1 MGIKMKMNDSN
12 CSSISRSHG
21 CLLVLLAL
29 LLTSATIRAADPVA
43 EALDTPDWGW
53 GSAGWIIQSAETHDG
68 VDAMQAG
75 SVVLPYASGFL
86 NTTINGPAALTFWW
100 KVSSVTNA
108 GHLQF
113 HVDGQVQTSI
123 SGERGWE
130 RRSFYLPAG
139 GHTVAWD
146 YYQTSSGAPCKN
158 MGWVD
163 MVSVEIPVAPE
174 ILEEPQD
181 VAVIAGRPI
190 ILESIVSGTEPLT
203 LQWCYSGV
211 PLENETNQYL
221 SFANSQP
228 YHAGDY
234 SLVASN
240 VLGTVTS
247 RVVHLSVESTVP
259 FFTKQPVSQKAVTGE
274 TVTFK
279 TEARGAEPI
288 LWQWYFNEMAMAGET
303 NSTLSL
309 TNVPAASDGLYYAVA
324 ANGVGAATSQVA
336 RLTIVLVPEFTFQ
349 PISQGAPEGGSVRFT
364 ARVMASDSPQWQWYF
379 NQQPMPGQTN
389 ASLLLSNITVLN
401 HGPYYV
407 TASNQ
412 YGAATGDVVT
422 LGYSPLIVW
431 GGERYASTSASK
443 AINPLPV
450 SSAATNILSMAAGD
464 DHFLALRDDGSVV
477 SWQDTTGQGGSFEQ
491 LIPENTTNVMA
502 ISAGSYHSA
511 ALLANGEVDLWGLV
525 LGMPIWVD
533 DHPRPD
539 VSAYPRPGEVAAIA
553 QGPGAQHV
561 LYLYRDGSVYDSPHK
576 AYYVDLLTIPPA
588 LSNIVSV
595 AAGAEHGIALN
606 ANGVLRDWGSG
617 SWRISPST
625 TNVVAIATGWY
636 HTLVLR
642 ADGTL
647 AACFGGYNGSN
658 VSLPPE
664 AVDITAI
671 ACGGNHSIALRS
683 DGRLFV
689 WGNNADGQTN
699 VPPWATN
706 ITAIAGSSYATMALQ
721 GEGAPKISQ
730 QPFSPRAVTG
740 DDVRL
745 IGNAVGHMPIHY
757 QWLKDGVPMPGAQKR
772 WLILPKAQPD
782 ASSYALVA
790 RNQYGAVTSQVAI
803 VTLAPSAPRLTLT
816 NLTFKVPTNGVA
828 RIEAGGPGSLP
839 CACQWFFQGTN
850 VLNDGRIEGADTTSL
865 VIHDVTPADL
875 GKYSLIASNTCG
887 AVTSG
892 VFTLAYASA
901 TEAFCDGIDS
911 ADYKWSVAS
920 TNWTWQNSVT
930 QDGIDA
936 VCCSNVA
943 DGKSAYFNR
952 DIPTGLQAVYFWW
965 KISSETNADK
975 LRLTVDS
982 TNYATIS
989 GEVDWQQR
997 SFLVSRGKSQKLQWT
1012 YSKNDAGS
1020 SGQDCVWIDQV
1031 RFGPPSPPSL
1041 TSQPVSARVALGG
1054 ATMLTA
1060 SAFGTEPYY
1069 FQWLFNGTP
1078 IDGAT
1083 NACLQITNAQASQAG
1098 AYCVRV
1104 HSAWG
1109 HDDSEPA
1116 LLTVD
1121 AAAPTIT
1128 VEPRAQGGVLQIQ
1141 WSTGVL
1147 ESSGSVEG
1155 PWATVENATAPLTVE
1170 PTAPA
1175 RFYRV
1180 RVP

>member
-1 MGIKMKMNDSN
+1 MGINMNMNDSN
-12 CSSISRSHG
+12 RSSISHYHG

-29 LLTSATIRAADPVA
+29 LLTSATIRAADAPEFVRQPADTKASLGGAASFSGRITGSEPVA
-43 EALDTPDWGW
+43 
-53 GSAGWIIQSAETHDG
+53 
-68 VDAMQAG
+68 
-75 SVVLPYASGFL
+75 
-86 NTTINGPAALTFWW
+86 
-100 KVSSVTNA
+100 
-108 GHLQF
+108 
-113 HVDGQVQTSI
+113 
-123 SGERGWE
+123 
-130 RRSFYLPAG
+130 
-139 GHTVAWD
+139 
-146 YYQTSSGAPCKN
+146 
-158 MGWVD
+158 
-163 MVSVEIPVAPE
+163 
-174 ILEEPQD
+174 
-181 VAVIAGRPI
+181 
-190 ILESIVSGTEPLT
+190 
-203 LQWCYSGV
+203 
-211 PLENETNQYL
+211 
-221 SFANSQP
+221 
-228 YHAGDY
+228 
-234 SLVASN
+234 
-240 VLGTVTS
+240 
-247 RVVHLSVESTVP
+247 
-259 FFTKQPVSQKAVTGE
+259 
-274 TVTFK
+274 
-279 TEARGAEPI
+279 
-288 LWQWYFNEMAMAGET
+288 WQWYFNGAILENGT

-309 TNVPAASDGLYYAVA
+309 TNVQAAAEGDYYAVV
-324 ANGVGAATSQVA
+324 ANEMGASTSQVA
-336 RLTIVLVPEFTFQ
+336 RLTIVLAPEFTYQ

-364 ARVMASDSPQWQWYF
+364 AKVIASGSPQWQWSF
-379 NQQPMPGQTN
+379 NQEPLMGETN

-401 HGPYYV
+401 HGTYSV
-407 TASNQ
+407 TVSNQ

-431 GGERYASTSASK
+431 GGERFASTSASK

-464 DHFLALRDDGSVV
+464 YHFLALRDDGSVV
-477 SWQDTTGQGGSFEQ
+477 SWQDTTGQGSSLEQ

-502 ISAGSYHSA
+502 ISAGSYHSV
-511 ALLANGEVDLWGLV
+511 ALRANGEVDLWGFVMGLPR
-525 LGMPIWVD
+525 GAD
-533 DHPRPD
+533 GYPRPD
-539 VSAYPRPGEVAAIA
+539 VSAYPRPGEVATIA

-561 LYLYRDGSVYDSPHK
+561 LYLYRDGSVYDTPHD
-576 AYYVDLLTIPPA
+576 AYYVDLLTIPST
-588 LSNIVSV
+588 LSNVVSV
-595 AAGAEHGIALN
+595 AAGGEHGIALN
-606 ANGVLRDWGSG
+606 ANGVLRGWGTALFQPA
-617 SWRISPST
+617 WKIPAYA
-625 TNVVAIATGWY
+625 TNVVAIASGWY
-636 HTLVLR
+636 HNLVLR

-647 AACFGGYNGSN
+647 ATWFGQFNDGLT
-658 VSLPPE
+658 SLPPE

-671 ACGGNHSIALRS
+671 ACGGNHNIALRS

-730 QPFSPRAVTG
+730 QPFSPRGVTG

-772 WLILPKAQPD
+772 WLIFPKAQPD

-790 RNQYGAVTSQVAI
+790 RNQYGAVTSQVAN

-839 CACQWFFQGTN
+839 CTCQWYFQGTN

-875 GKYSLIASNTCG
+875 GKYSLMASNACG

-911 ADYKWSVAS
+911 ADYKWSVTS

-1020 SGQDCVWIDQV
+1020 SGQDCAWIDQV

-1041 TSQPVSARVALGG
+1041 TSRPVSTRVALGG

-1078 IDGAT
+1078 IAGAT
-1083 NACLQITNAQASQAG
+1083 NACLQITDAQASQAG
-1098 AYCVRV
+1098 AYSVRV

-1116 LLTVD
+1116 LLTVN

-1128 VEPRAQGGVLQIQ
+1128 VEPREQGGVLQIQ